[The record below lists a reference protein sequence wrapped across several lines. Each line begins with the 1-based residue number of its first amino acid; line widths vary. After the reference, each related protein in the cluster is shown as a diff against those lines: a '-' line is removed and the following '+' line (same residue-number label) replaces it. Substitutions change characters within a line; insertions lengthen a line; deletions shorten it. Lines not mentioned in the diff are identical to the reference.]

1 MKILNDKKLK
11 ISIITVTRNCSN
23 VIEDCLRSVKEQN
36 YDNIEHIIIDG
47 ESSDNTMFLLQAKKN
62 QLTKL
67 VSERDNG
74 IYDAMNKGIRLA
86 SGDIIGFLNS
96 DDFYLNDKV
105 ISRVA
110 NIFNN
115 TSDLDACYA
124 DLVYVDKINTNKII
138 RYWKSSKFVPG
149 LFSKG
154 WSPPHPTFFVRRSLF
169 KSFGDFDLRF
179 NIASDVDLMIRFL
192 EINKIKCF
200 YIPELWVKMR
210 LGGTTNKNLKNI
222 LLQNLEILNSLNKN
236 KLPRNFIIFFL
247 YKFISKL
254 KQFYNKPNV

>member
-1 MKILNDKKLK
+1 MSSANLNNLK
-11 ISIITVTRNCSN
+11 ITIITVCYNSEKT
-23 VIEDCLRSVKEQN
+23 IQGTLKFVKNQN
-36 YDNIEHIIIDG
+36 FEEIEHLIVDGGSTDKTLTIVKDDHQVKKII
-47 ESSDNTMFLLQAKKN
+47 
-62 QLTKL
+62 
-67 VSERDNG
+67 SEPDKG
-74 IYDAMNKGIRLA
+74 LYYAMNKGLKIA